1 MALLIFLVGMF
12 IVFFLVPLFLTR
24 EILKVVRV
32 RDPWYRII
40 LFCLVAWVTGS
51 IIVDRLEHP
60 PQQAT
65 QQAASP

>member
-40 LFCLVAWVTGS
+40 LFCVVAWVTGS
-51 IIVDRLEHP
+51 IIVDYLERP
-60 PQQAT
+60 APQVVAT
-65 QQAASP
+65 EAAQ